1 MKNFIGLILGIL
13 FCLISVSAQRPVAVK
28 ANKREVIT
36 PEASAATS
44 DVVANTQVS
53 SAKVYSYEFRQPAF
67 YINRIVIVTD
77 AEGRGTITLSR
88 KDVDE
93 PITDPFTFS
102 AGSWTRVRALW
113 DELNFLDS
121 SENYQSEKQFPHLG
135 TMTLSLTQGKRNRAA
150 EFNWTNNKTVETLV
164 DEYRRAADQAQFVF
178 DINLARENQPLNAPK
193 LLERLEQLYQ
203 RKGLSDAQQ
212 LSPLLRDLS
221 RDERIPLMARNR
233 AAKVLQA
240 IEKETH

>member
-1 MKNFIGLILGIL
+1 MKNFIGLILVIL
-13 FCLISVSAQRPVAVK
+13 FCVTGLSAQRPPAVK
-28 ANKREVIT
+28 ANRREAVT
-36 PEASAATS
+36 PVATPSAP
-44 DVVANTQVS
+44 VS
-53 SAKVYSYEFRQPAF
+53 EERLYSYEFRQPAF
-67 YINRIVIVTD
+67 YINRIVIATD
-77 AEGRGTITLSR
+77 AEGRGTVTLGR

-93 PITDPFTFS
+93 PITDPFNFS
-102 AGSWTRVRALW
+102 AESWARVRALW
-113 DELNFLDS
+113 DELKFLES
-121 SENYQSEKQFPHLG
+121 TENYQSERQYPHLG
-135 TMTLSLTQGKRNRAA
+135 TMTLTQAQSGRTRAA
-150 EFNWTNNKTVETLV
+150 EFNWTNNKTAEALIN
-164 DEYRRAADQAQFVF
+164 EYRRAADQAQFVF